1 MSVASSSRSSKPIA
15 IIEEPK
21 GPKPTPEELEEFKNQ
36 VAQWI
41 HLDEQV
47 KKLSIA
53 IRERKCALAAL
64 TPIVQSFM
72 HKFNYDDLNTQS
84 GKIRTT
90 TRVVKTPVT
99 LTDVRVKL
107 LELEGGDALVHKI
120 FEENRGTK
128 EKTSIRRIVPKVSL
142 SLDI

>member
-1 MSVASSSRSSKPIA
+1 MSVASSSRSNKPLVV
-15 IIEEPK
+15 IEEPK
-21 GPKPTPEELEEFKNQ
+21 GPKPTPEELDEFKNQ

-64 TPIVQSFM
+64 TPMVQTFM
-72 HKFNYDDLNTQS
+72 HKFNYDDLNTQN

-90 TRVVKTPVT
+90 TRVVKAPVT
-99 LTDVRVKL
+99 LTDVRAKL
-107 LELEGGDALVHKI
+107 LELEGGDVLVHKI
-120 FEENRGTK
+120 FEENRETR
-128 EKTSIRRIVPKVSL
+128 EKVSTRRIIPKVSL